1 MFVGIIDFV
10 GILLA
15 TRARTQ
21 ALPKAPWKNENVF
34 EGFSE
39 LRKSYELRF
48 GQQASIIKSD
58 LKIERSYV
66 DFQYF
71 GRISYE
77 NLNFWIKINI
87 KWK

>member
-1 MFVGIIDFV
+1 MKTF
-10 GILLA
+10 
-15 TRARTQ
+15 
-21 ALPKAPWKNENVF
+21 F
-34 EGFSE
+34 EDFSE

-48 GQQASIIKSD
+48 GQQASIIKCD
-58 LKIERSYV
+58 LKIEKAYV

>member
-1 MFVGIIDFV
+1 MKTF
-10 GILLA
+10 
-15 TRARTQ
+15 
-21 ALPKAPWKNENVF
+21 F
-34 EGFSE
+34 EDFSE

-58 LKIERSYV
+58 LKIEKSYV

-77 NLNFWIKINI
+77 NLNFLI
-87 KWK
+87 

>member
-1 MFVGIIDFV
+1 MFFTIHIFFV
-10 GILLA
+10 E
-15 TRARTQ
+15 
-21 ALPKAPWKNENVF
+21 KKNENVF